1 LANSFAN
8 FDALFY
14 ENLQKT
20 SNFFGNIFPTARSV
34 AQTRSDAKDWRQ
46 ISERPQHLGSPA
58 MDENFESTLP

>member
-20 SNFFGNIFPTARSV
+20 SNFFGNIFPTRGSV
-34 AQTRSDAKDWRQ
+34 AQTRRDAKDWRR
-46 ISERPQHLGSPA
+46 IFERRAPVVCPA
-58 MDENFESTLP
+58 AG